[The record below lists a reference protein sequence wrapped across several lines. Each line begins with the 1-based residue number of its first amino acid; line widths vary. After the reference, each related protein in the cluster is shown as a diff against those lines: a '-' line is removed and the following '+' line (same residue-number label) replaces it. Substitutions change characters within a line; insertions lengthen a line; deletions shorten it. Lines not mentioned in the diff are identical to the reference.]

1 VTVGTVPLAAGSA
14 TPLVERY
21 DAGLLDLDGVVYIG
35 PNPVAHAA
43 ESLAAARAQGMRLAF
58 VTNNAAR
65 TPAAVAAHLT
75 ELGVAAD
82 PGEVATSAQA
92 AARLVAGLVAPGS
105 PVLVVGGEALE
116 EALRDRGLRPVR
128 SADDGPSAV
137 VQGYHPDVGWR
148 QLAEGT
154 FAVRAGLPWVAS
166 NTDLTIPTPRGIGPG
181 NGTLVAVIRLATG
194 AEPLV
199 AGKPELALHRE
210 SIDRVASTRPLIIGD
225 RLDTDIEGAVR
236 AGTDSLL
243 VLTGVT
249 GPAELLAAPPTRRPT
264 YLAADLR
271 GLLTAHAD
279 VAVDGGEA
287 ALGGWTAR
295 VLAGRLRLSGA
306 GTWVDALRAA
316 CVAVWAFPGDVDS
329 REVVVRLA
337 AEAPG
342 AARLPRGRAQDPAT
356 T

>member
-1 VTVGTVPLAAGSA
+1 MVPLAAGSA
-14 TPLVERY
+14 TALVDRY

-35 PNPVAHAA
+35 PDAVPQAA
-43 ESLAAARAQGMRLAF
+43 QSLAAARTRGMRLAF
-58 VTNNAAR
+58 VTNNASR
-65 TPAAVAAHLT
+65 TPQAVAAHLT

-105 PVLVVGGEALE
+105 AVLVVGGDALE
-116 EALRDRGLRPVR
+116 EALIERGLRPVR
-128 SADDGPSAV
+128 SADDGPCAV
-137 VQGYHPDVGWR
+137 VQGYHPTVGWL

-166 NTDLTIPTPRGIGPG
+166 NTDLTMPTPRGIGPG
-181 NGTLVAVIRLATG
+181 NGTLVNVIRQASG
-194 AEPLV
+194 VEPLV

-210 SIDRVASTRPLIIGD
+210 SIDRVAAQRPLIIGD

-236 AGTDSLL
+236 AGADSLL

-249 GPAELLAAPPTRRPT
+249 GPAELLAAPPSRRPT

-271 GLLTAHAD
+271 GLLRVHTD
-279 VAVDGGEA
+279 VDLAGGAA

-295 VLAGRLRLSGA
+295 VSAGRLRLA
-306 GTWVDALRAA
+306 GTGEPVDALRVA
-316 CVAVWAFPGDVDS
+316 CVATWACPGEVDTG
-329 REVVVRLA
+329 EVGVRLA
-337 AEAPG
+337 TGVA
-342 AARLPRGRAQDPAT
+342 
-356 T
+356 

>member
-1 VTVGTVPLAAGSA
+1 MTASTVALATGSETA
-14 TPLVERY
+14 LVDRY

-35 PNPVAHAA
+35 PNPVAYAA
-43 ESLAAARAQGMRLAF
+43 ESLAQARARGMRLAF
-58 VTNNAAR
+58 VTNNASR
-65 TPAAVAAHLT
+65 SPKAVAEHLT

-82 PGEVATSAQA
+82 ASEVATSAQA

-105 PVLVVGGEALE
+105 AVLVVGGDALE
-116 EALRDRGLRPVR
+116 EALIERGLRPVR
-128 SADDGPSAV
+128 SLDDGPSAL
-137 VQGYHPDVGWR
+137 VQGYHPNVDWV

-181 NGTLVAVIRLATG
+181 NGTLVNVIRQASG

-210 SIDRVASTRPLIIGD
+210 SIDRVAAERPLIIGD

-236 AGTDSLL
+236 AGTPSLL

-249 GPAELLAAPPTRRPT
+249 GPAELLAAGPSRRPT

-271 GLLTAHAD
+271 GLLTAPAD
-279 VAVDGGEA
+279 VVVDGGEA
-287 ALGGWTAR
+287 TLGGWSAR
-295 VLAGRLRLSGA
+295 VQAGRLRLSGA
-306 GTWVDALRAA
+306 GDPVDALRVA
-316 CVAVWAFPGDVDS
+316 CVATWGYPEEVDI

-337 AEAPG
+337 A
-342 AARLPRGRAQDPAT
+342 PAVA
-356 T
+356 

>member
-1 VTVGTVPLAAGSA
+1 MTAAGVPLAAGCA
-14 TPLVERY
+14 EPLVERY

-35 PNPVAHAA
+35 PHAVPHAA
-43 ESLAAARAQGMRLAF
+43 ESLTAARARGMRLAF
-58 VTNNAAR
+58 VTNNASR
-65 TPAAVAAHLT
+65 TPKAVAEHLT
-75 ELGVAAD
+75 DLGVTAD
-82 PGEVATSAQA
+82 ASEVATSAQA

-105 PVLVVGGEALE
+105 AVLVVGGDALE
-116 EALRDRGLRPVR
+116 DALLERGLRPVR

-137 VQGYHPDVGWR
+137 VQGYHPAVDWR
-148 QLAEGT
+148 ALAEGT

-181 NGTLVAVIRLATG
+181 NGTLVNVIRLASG

-210 SIDRVASTRPLIIGD
+210 SIDRVAAQRPLIVGD

-249 GPAELLAAPPTRRPT
+249 GAADLLAAPPTRRPT

-271 GLLTAHAD
+271 GLLTAHPD
-279 VAVDGGEA
+279 VDAAGGGA

-295 VLAGRLRLSGA
+295 VSGGRLRLSGE
-306 GTWVDALRAA
+306 GDLVDALRVA
-316 CVAVWAFPGDVDS
+316 CVATWSFPGDVDTS
-329 REVVVRLA
+329 EVVVRLA
-337 AEAPG
+337 AGSA
-342 AARLPRGRAQDPAT
+342 
-356 T
+356 

>member
-1 VTVGTVPLAAGSA
+1 MTATAVALAAGSA
-14 TPLVERY
+14 EPLVERY

-35 PNPVAHAA
+35 PNPVPHAA
-43 ESLAAARAQGMRLAF
+43 LSLAEARQRGMRLAF

-65 TPAAVAAHLT
+65 SPQAVADHLSD
-75 ELGVAAD
+75 LGVPAD
-82 PGEVATSAQA
+82 ATEVATSAQA

-105 PVLVVGGEALE
+105 AVLVVGGDALE
-116 EALRDRGLRPVR
+116 DALRERGLKPVR

-137 VQGYHPDVGWR
+137 VQGYHPDVNWR

-166 NTDLTIPTPRGIGPG
+166 NTDLTIPTPRGVGPG
-181 NGTLVAVIRLATG
+181 NGTLVSVIRLATG

-210 SIDRVASTRPLIIGD
+210 SIDRVESQRPLIIGD

-249 GPAELLAAPPTRRPT
+249 GPAELLAAPPARRPT

-271 GLLTAHAD
+271 GLLVSYAD
-279 VAVDGGEA
+279 VVLDGGAA

-295 VLAGRLRLSGA
+295 VQAGRLRLTGSGDRI
-306 GTWVDALRAA
+306 DALRVA
-316 CVAVWAFPGDVDS
+316 CVAAWAYPGDVDAG
-329 REVVVRLA
+329 EVVVRLA
-337 AEAPG
+337 A
-342 AARLPRGRAQDPAT
+342 DD
-356 T
+356 

>member
-1 VTVGTVPLAAGSA
+1 MTAVAVPLAAGSA

-35 PNPVAHAA
+35 PHAVEHAA
-43 ESLAAARAQGMRLAF
+43 ASLAAARTRGMRLAF
-58 VTNNAAR
+58 VTNNASR
-65 TPAAVAAHLT
+65 TPQTVAAHLT
-75 ELGVAAD
+75 ELGIAAD
-82 PGEVATSAQA
+82 PSEVATSAQA

-105 PVLVVGGEALE
+105 AVLVVGGDALE
-116 EALRDRGLRPVR
+116 DALVERGLRPVR

-137 VQGYHPDVGWR
+137 VQGYHPTVGWI

-181 NGTLVAVIRLATG
+181 NGTLVNVIRLATG

-210 SIDRVASTRPLIIGD
+210 SIDRVAAQRPLIIGD

-249 GPAELLAAPPTRRPT
+249 GPGDLLAAAPSRRPT

-271 GLLTAHAD
+271 GLLEPHAD
-279 VAVDGGEA
+279 IALSGGDA

-295 VLAGRLRLSGA
+295 VQAGRLRLTGA
-306 GTWVDALRAA
+306 GNAVDALRAA
-316 CVAVWAFPGDVDS
+316 CVATWTYPDEVDTS
-329 REVVVRLA
+329 EVVVRLA
-337 AEAPG
+337 G
-342 AARLPRGRAQDPAT
+342 AAR
-356 T
+356 